1 MKRLP
6 NAEDLASLPSPL
18 QKSNSE
24 HQNPLNTSDA
34 ANGMFTD
41 LTNMKR
47 RLKAKRRLTVP
58 LVSMAHTPILVCLV
72 EGEPVTMH
80 ITTGVGKEKSA
91 DPTVVP
97 ILNLDTGEDGLLIC
111 NTIILSAFSKIEG
124 GVTGKYFSLRSSG
137 IRDGKAYRDIDI
149 VEMEMDEE

>member
-1 MKRLP
+1 MRKSIEGDSTQFP
-6 NAEDLASLPSPL
+6 PSPL
-18 QKSNSE
+18 QQSNL
-24 HQNPLNTSDA
+24 QNQKAHPTLDVVNGTS
-34 ANGMFTD
+34 TD
-41 LTNMKR
+41 LTNMKGM
-47 RLKAKRRLTVP
+47 LKAKRRLTVP

-72 EGEPVTMH
+72 KGEPVTMH

-97 ILNLDTGEDGLLIC
+97 IVNLDTGEDGLLIC

-149 VEMEMDEE
+149 VEMELETE